1 MNLIG
6 EDLGKNT
13 QIYELKISGSDSTR
27 VKMSHQIKSINPIV
41 RFHIPGTYL
50 YVISLPNAEMREL

>member
-13 QIYELKISGSDSTR
+13 QIYELKISGSECR
-27 VKMSHQIKSINPIV
+27 EWKINNM
-41 RFHIPGTYL
+41 
-50 YVISLPNAEMREL
+50 IS